1 MDKQHSIFKSAVE
14 VYDQE
19 HCNKMK
25 DLCEKY
31 ELPIWKDVEIG
42 FEYMAD
48 EEDQYLKYCPTNAND
63 KDRIGFYI
71 DTLNEED
78 DDLNIVSMEEF
89 ELLAEDY
96 NPQYR
101 SIDDILSTLKE
112 LNNILNNNK

>member
-42 FEYMAD
+42 FGYMAD
-48 EEDQYLKYCPTNAND
+48 EEDQYLKYSDNVD
-63 KDRIGFYI
+63 DDRRVGFYI
-71 DTLNEED
+71 DTLDEEND
-78 DDLNIVSMEEF
+78 EHLNIVSMQEF

-96 NPQYR
+96 NPQYK
-101 SIDDILSTLKE
+101 SVDDILSELKE
-112 LNNILNNNK
+112 LNNLLNNK